1 MNKKRFEKVSP
12 LPNAP
17 PPSEFG
23 GRTTEE
29 AKQGRKE
36 GEEAIM
42 TYGDGSLRRQ
52 PNGHQLSSLSLLS
65 VCLTPLPLP
74 PHSSIPSCFQTLTS
88 GDLFMHQYCM
98 NYDVSYPS
106 PKNEKSQGRASSGSG
121 GVTNYKSTT
130 CVIL

>member
-1 MNKKRFEKVSP
+1 MKMNKKRFEKVSP

-74 PHSSIPSCFQTLTS
+74 PHSSIPSCFQTLTVGQS
-88 GDLFMHQYCM
+88 RFIYIIKLCFLFCFFYI
-98 NYDVSYPS
+98 YIYIFGVWRFIY
-106 PKNEKSQGRASSGSG
+106 AS
-121 GVTNYKSTT
+121 
-130 CVIL
+130 ILYEL